1 MLISQADSLL
11 YQSVSMCML
20 LAELS
25 HKKFLESDFYKDHCF
40 QKENSAVKEIL
51 SNSGGIGNPATLQT
65 MLYLLLVCPRE
76 SLSETEK
83 QELDQTVNDFC
94 KKLNPSN
101 YNSSYSSDRK
111 SVDFSRHLRNAIAH
125 SLCEYP
131 SAGKMVF
138 RDTNPLKAKET
149 FEIKIDSNNIEQ
161 LLASLQMQII
171 NFLNKRNHPKK

>member
-1 MLISQADSLL
+1 MSISQVDSLL

-20 LAELS
+20 LTELI
-25 HKKFLESDFYKDHCF
+25 HKEFLESDFYKKCCF

-131 SAGKMVF
+131 AAGKMIF
-138 RDTNPLKAKET
+138 KDINPKNNKET

-161 LLASLQMQII
+161 LLELLQVKII
-171 NFLNKRNHPKK
+171 SFLTKRNCSKK

>member
-1 MLISQADSLL
+1 MSISQADSLL

-40 QKENSAVKEIL
+40 QKEKSQFKEIL
-51 SNSGGIGNPATLQT
+51 SSSGGIGNPATLQT

-76 SLSETEK
+76 SLNKTEK
-83 QELDQTVNDFC
+83 QELDQTINDFC
-94 KKLNPSN
+94 KKLNLSD
-101 YNSSYSSDRK
+101 YNSSYSSDTK
-111 SVDFSRHLRNAIAH
+111 SIDFSRHLRNAIAH
-125 SLCEYP
+125 SLCEYL

-138 RDTNPLKAKET
+138 KDINPQNTKET